1 MRKWYKRAVSDRIKA
16 LRRFIRRFASS
27 PRLALGFLRFQSE
40 IRRRNWTAALEL
52 LEGLAEGAIRARDT
66 RLLKEMSV
74 AAGRLGD
81 YENYT
86 RWGIEN
92 ARLRG
97 ELKTTDWQGEDLS
110 QATLVVNFM
119 ETEKQGLAIGLNQA
133 GYVREASKAA
143 RESFLIV
150 EKRLVPI
157 FQRTLPSVQVLPFPQ
172 PSPFTV
178 PGGQVVT
185 ADPLVLRAVLG
196 SSPKRISEL
205 YMPLVADANLT
216 QKLRERY
223 RAGRRVPLI
232 GISWWSSHH
241 GKDLPAI
248 EEWAQFVRDCPAVFV
263 CLQYGSLEQDCKI
276 LSEAAPGRFIR
287 DSEVDQLKDMDSFA
301 SQLCAMDAIITISN
315 TGAHLAGGL
324 GVPTAVIRDDWF
336 RRGWP
341 VLSDRTPWYPSIR
354 VFGKEGR
361 PWTAVFAAIRA
372 WLEEHRG
379 QQPQ

>member
-1 MRKWYKRAVSDRIKA
+1 
-16 LRRFIRRFASS
+16 
-27 PRLALGFLRFQSE
+27 
-40 IRRRNWTAALEL
+40 
-52 LEGLAEGAIRARDT
+52 
-66 RLLKEMSV
+66 MSA

-97 ELKTTDWQGEDLS
+97 ELKTTDWRGEDLS
-110 QATLVVNFM
+110 QATLVVSFM

-133 GYVREASKAA
+133 GYVREASRAA
-143 RESFLIV
+143 RECFLIV

-157 FQRTLPSVQVLPFPQ
+157 FQRTLPEVKVLPFPQ
-172 PSPFTV
+172 PSPFSH
-178 PGGQVVT
+178 PGERVIT
-185 ADPLVLRAVLG
+185 ADPLILRAVLG
-196 SSPKRISEL
+196 SLPRRISEL
-205 YMPLVADANLT
+205 YVPLVADVSLT
-216 QKLRERY
+216 RKLRERY
-223 RAGRRVPLI
+223 QSGSQMALI

-248 EEWAQFVRDCPAVFV
+248 GEWALFVRDCPAVFV
-263 CLQYGSLEQDCKI
+263 SLQYGSVEQDCKI
-276 LSEAAPGRFIR
+276 LSEAAPDRFIC
-287 DSEVDQLKDMDSFA
+287 DSEVDQLKQMDSFA

-341 VLSDRTPWYPSIR
+341 VLSDQTPWYPNTR
-354 VFGKEGR
+354 VFGKDGR
-361 PWTAVFAAIRA
+361 PWAEIFAAIRA
-372 WLEEHRG
+372 WLDERRALKA
-379 QQPQ
+379 Q